1 MFPDILK
8 VSSITP
14 TYKNLDPSD
23 KANHRPVKILF
34 LILTFQEKDF
44 VWPTL
49 CVPWKL
55 SQKNFYVASLRLLH
69 ATCYF

>member
-23 KANHRPVKILF
+23 KANHRPVKILL

-44 VWPTL
+44 V
-49 CVPWKL
+49 
-55 SQKNFYVASLRLLH
+55 
-69 ATCYF
+69 